1 STRWFS
7 GKLLHMHDSGNDN
20 VHYHVTEGLINELIK
35 HNSQFDFMA
44 YPKRRHGIIE
54 GEGTSLH
61 SGKLQN

>member
-1 STRWFS
+1 
-7 GKLLHMHDSGNDN
+7 MHDSGNDN